1 MDASMWDQ
9 RYEAA
14 ELVWSAEPNLFLPP
28 LIAALEPG
36 AALDVACGE
45 GRNAIW
51 LARQGWEVTA
61 VDFSPVGIEKAW
73 QLSDGDDVEWV
84 VADAT
89 IYEPSKQ
96 FDLVVVFYLHVLPED
111 LAAVMATASDA
122 LMPGGTLFAVGHAL
136 RNLTDGHG
144 GPQYPEILW
153 DEGTLAPMVEDLDI
167 MELGERLRPIAD
179 TDTTAID
186 LVLHAVKPGA

>member
-14 ELVWSAEPNLFLPP
+14 DLVWSAEPNLFLPT
-28 LIAALEPG
+28 LVDGLEPG
-36 AALDVACGE
+36 SALDVACGE

-89 IYEPSKQ
+89 LYEPSKQ

-111 LAAVMATASDA
+111 LAAVMEMATET
-122 LMPGGTLFAVGHAL
+122 LIPGGTLFAVGHAV

-153 DEGTLAPMVEDLDI
+153 NEATIAPMVEDLDI
-167 MELGERLRPIAD
+167 VELGERLRPIPD
-179 TDTTAID
+179 TDVSAVDT
-186 LVLHAVKPGA
+186 VLHAVKPKR

>member
-1 MDASMWDQ
+1 MWDQ
-9 RYEAA
+9 RYEGA
-14 ELVWSAEPNLFLPP
+14 ELAWSAEPNLFLPS
-28 LIAALEPG
+28 LVEGLEPG
-36 AALDVACGE
+36 RALDIACGE

-73 QLSDGDDVEWV
+73 QLSDGVDVEWV
-84 VADAT
+84 VADVT
-89 IYEPSKQ
+89 LYEPTTT

-111 LAAVMATASDA
+111 LAAVLQMATEA
-122 LMPGGTLFAVGHAL
+122 LAPGGTLFAVGHAV

-153 DEGTLAPMVEDLDI
+153 DEATIAPMVGQLDVI
-167 MELGERLRPIAD
+167 ELGERLRPIAD
-179 TDTTAID
+179 ADVAAVDT
-186 LVLHAVKPGA
+186 VLHATKRMD

>member
-1 MDASMWDQ
+1 MWDQ
-9 RYEAA
+9 RYEGA
-14 ELVWSAEPNLFLPP
+14 ELAWSAEPNLFLPP
-28 LIAALEPG
+28 LVEGLEPG
-36 AALDVACGE
+36 RALDIACGE

-73 QLSDGDDVEWV
+73 QLSDGVDVEWV
-84 VADAT
+84 VADVT
-89 IYEPSKQ
+89 LYEPTTT

-111 LAAVMATASDA
+111 LAAVMQMATEA
-122 LMPGGTLFAVGHAL
+122 LAPGGTLFAVGHAV

-153 DEGTLAPMVEDLDI
+153 DEATIAPMVGQLDVV
-167 MELGERLRPIAD
+167 ELGERLRPIAD
-179 TDTTAID
+179 ADVAAVDT
-186 LVLHAVKPGA
+186 VLHATKRID

>member
-36 AALDVACGE
+36 TALDVACGE

-122 LMPGGTLFAVGHAL
+122 LIPGGTLFAVGHAL

-167 MELGERLRPIAD
+167 MELGERVRPIAD
-179 TDTTAID
+179 TDTSAID
-186 LVLHAVKPGA
+186 LVLHAVKPSA

>member
-1 MDASMWDQ
+1 MDASSWDQ

-14 ELVWSAEPNLFLPP
+14 DLVWSAEPNLFLPP
-28 LIAALEPG
+28 LVSELEPG
-36 AALDVACGE
+36 TALDVACGE

-73 QLSDGDDVEWV
+73 QLSDGDDVKWV

-89 IYEPSKQ
+89 LYEPTKQ
-96 FDLVVVFYLHVLPED
+96 FDLVVMFYLHLLPED
-111 LAAVMATASDA
+111 LAAVMEMASEA
-122 LMPGGTLFAVGHAL
+122 LIPGGTLFAVGHAV

-153 DEGTLAPMVEDLDI
+153 SEATIAPMVEGLEI
-167 MELGERLRPIAD
+167 VELGERIRPI
-179 TDTTAID
+179 TDSDARAID
-186 LVLHAVKPGA
+186 TVLRATKPKG

>member
-28 LIAALEPG
+28 LVETLEPG
-36 AALDVACGE
+36 TALDVACGE

-89 IYEPSKQ
+89 LYEPTKR

-111 LAAVMATASDA
+111 LAAAMEIATEA
-122 LMPGGTLFAVGHAL
+122 LTPGGTLFAVGHAV
-136 RNLTDGHG
+136 RNLTEGHG

-153 DEGTLAPMVEDLDI
+153 DETTIAPMVEGLDVI
-167 MELGERLRPIAD
+167 ELGERIRPVAD
-179 TDTTAID
+179 SDTSAID
-186 LVLHAVKPGA
+186 TILHAVKPRK

>member
-28 LIAALEPG
+28 LVAGLEPG
-36 AALDVACGE
+36 TVLDVACGE

-73 QLSDGDDVEWV
+73 QLADGDDVEWV

-89 IYEPSKQ
+89 VYEPAQQ

-111 LAAVMATASDA
+111 LAAVMEKATDA
-122 LMPGGTLFAVGHAL
+122 LMPGGTLFAVGHAV
-136 RNLTDGHG
+136 RNITDGHG

-153 DEGTLAPMVEDLDI
+153 DEGTIAPMVEGLDI
-167 MELGERLRPIAD
+167 IELGERIRPIAD
-179 TDTTAID
+179 TDTDAID
-186 LVLHAVKPGA
+186 MVLHAVKPGA

>member
-167 MELGERLRPIAD
+167 MELGERVRPIAD
-179 TDTTAID
+179 TDTSAID
-186 LVLHAVKPGA
+186 LVLHAVKPSA

>member
-9 RYEAA
+9 RYEGA
-14 ELVWSAEPNLFLPP
+14 ELAWSAEPNLFLPP
-28 LIAALEPG
+28 LVEGLEPG
-36 AALDVACGE
+36 RALDIACGE

-73 QLSDGDDVEWV
+73 QLSDGVEVEWV
-84 VADAT
+84 VADVT
-89 IYEPSKQ
+89 LYEPTTT

-111 LAAVMATASDA
+111 LAAVLQMATEA
-122 LMPGGTLFAVGHAL
+122 LTPGGTLFAVGHAV
-136 RNLTDGHG
+136 RNMTDGHG

-153 DEGTLAPMVEDLDI
+153 DEATIAPMVGQLDVI
-167 MELGERLRPIAD
+167 ELGERLRPIAD
-179 TDTTAID
+179 ADVAAVDT
-186 LVLHAVKPGA
+186 VLHATKRID

>member
-1 MDASMWDQ
+1 MDASTWDE
-9 RYEAA
+9 RYGSED
-14 ELVWSAEPNLFLPP
+14 LVWSAEPNLFLPP
-28 LIAALEPG
+28 LVGELEPG
-36 AALDVACGE
+36 LALDVACGE

-89 IYEPSKQ
+89 IYEPAKQ
-96 FDLVVVFYLHVLPED
+96 FDLVLVFYLHLLPED
-111 LAAVMATASDA
+111 LAAVMEMATEA
-122 LMPGGTLFAVGHAL
+122 LIPGGTLFAVGHAV

-153 DEGTLAPMVEDLDI
+153 SEATIAPMVEGL
-167 MELGERLRPIAD
+167 EVVEFGERIRPIPEAD
-179 TDTTAID
+179 TSAID
-186 LVLHAVKPGA
+186 IVLRATKPRG

>member
-89 IYEPSKQ
+89 VYEPSKQ

-136 RNLTDGHG
+136 RNMTDGHG

-167 MELGERLRPIAD
+167 MELGERVRPIAD
-179 TDTTAID
+179 TDTSAID
-186 LVLHAVKPGA
+186 LVLHAVKPSA

>member
-111 LAAVMATASDA
+111 LATVMATASDA

>member
-167 MELGERLRPIAD
+167 MELGERVRPIAD

-186 LVLHAVKPGA
+186 LVLHAVKPSA

>member
-1 MDASMWDQ
+1 MWDQ
-9 RYEAA
+9 RYEGA
-14 ELVWSAEPNLFLPP
+14 ELAWSAEPNLFLPP
-28 LIAALEPG
+28 LVEGLEPG
-36 AALDVACGE
+36 RALDIACGE

-73 QLSDGDDVEWV
+73 QLSDGVDVEWV
-84 VADAT
+84 VADVT
-89 IYEPSKQ
+89 LYEPTTM

-111 LAAVMATASDA
+111 LAAVMQMATEVLA
-122 LMPGGTLFAVGHAL
+122 PGGTLFAVGHAV

-153 DEGTLAPMVEDLDI
+153 DEATIAPMVGQLDVI
-167 MELGERLRPIAD
+167 ELGERLRPIAD
-179 TDTTAID
+179 ADATAVDT
-186 LVLHAVKPGA
+186 VLHATKRID

>member
-36 AALDVACGE
+36 TALDVACGE

-167 MELGERLRPIAD
+167 MELGERVRPIAD

-186 LVLHAVKPGA
+186 LVLHAVKPSA